1 MDRTCFEDV
10 SFSENSLFR
19 LLRIC
24 FFLLATACLL
34 FLSFGERGMG
44 GSLGE
49 GERVVVS
56 GEALISLIRRLE
68 KVLTREPK
76 PKRREKI
83 A

>member
-1 MDRTCFEDV
+1 M
-10 SFSENSLFR
+10 
-19 LLRIC
+19 
-24 FFLLATACLL
+24 
-34 FLSFGERGMG
+34 
-44 GSLGE
+44 GE